1 MRYVKLNDVLDAL
14 RKSKEVKVDY
24 SLSSMASM
32 AADAAEQQEY
42 EFIRLLEKLDSV
54 WIDKT

>member
-14 RKSKEVKVDY
+14 RQSKEVEVDY